1 MFYCHYN
8 NCKKWTLGENVLNCH
23 NNLLILQELNGP
35 KIAFYVLQAKII
47 YEKCEIWLGNV
58 LDRICEIHIK
68 RK

>member
-1 MFYCHYN
+1 MRIMFYCHYN

-47 YEKCEIWLGNV
+47 YEKCEI
-58 LDRICEIHIK
+58 
-68 RK
+68 